1 MTLDLCRMLFF
12 FTVQTLRHQ
21 HCLALVHRTCDKLH
35 FVQTWRFWRRS
46 NQPWGL
52 LFQYQVSLWPY
63 EIIRPKTS
71 LGSTSMWPIEKLA
84 NQFFKKKTLFHWS
97 VNVSGKYS
105 WRIPGTP
112 VFWSHFFPHVSEDST
127 DDHRMQGLMLK
138 IVEGWRNPSNGTMNW
153 IEFYHRK
160 CRVMDTNLNLT
171 ALTGI
176 ETVAIPVSGHFLQT
190 VGVFGHASTSL
201 SISFWKRLRS
211 TRGTDLNKRCEPV
224 WTTDVNCISSYLFTK
239 NGSDI
244 SFVLLVDAIVVVVAA
259 TRIIGRPEMVAAG
272 CGSCQSPK
280 VSPPRH
286 ISSMS
291 WCSKCSMYYPV
302 I

>member
-1 MTLDLCRMLFF
+1 MGYWQINFSK
-12 FTVQTLRHQ
+12 Q
-21 HCLALVHRTCDKLH
+21 
-35 FVQTWRFWRRS
+35 
-46 NQPWGL
+46 
-52 LFQYQVSLWPY
+52 
-63 EIIRPKTS
+63 I
-71 LGSTSMWPIEKLA
+71 
-84 NQFFKKKTLFHWS
+84 LFHWS
-97 VNVSGKYS
+97 VQNILEGS
-105 WRIPGTP
+105 PDP
-112 VFWSHFFPHVSEDST
+112 PAVFWSHFFPHVSEDST

-138 IVEGWRNPSNGTMNW
+138 IVEGWRNPSHGTMNW
-153 IEFYHRK
+153 IEFYQTWIQFMAQPESRDGK

-176 ETVAIPVSGHFLQT
+176 ETVAIPVSGHFLQR

-201 SISFWKRLRS
+201 SISFWKRLWS

-224 WTTDVNCISSYLFTK
+224 STTDVNCISSYLFTK

-280 VSPPRH
+280 VSPPRQGSLPCH
-286 ISSMS
+286 DVANV
-291 WCSKCSMYYPV
+291 CKCV
-302 I
+302 LCIIL

>member
-1 MTLDLCRMLFF
+1 MITACRALCW
-12 FTVQTLRHQ
+12 
-21 HCLALVHRTCDKLH
+21 K
-35 FVQTWRFWRRS
+35 
-46 NQPWGL
+46 
-52 LFQYQVSLWPY
+52 SLKVG
-63 EIIRPKTS
+63 EI
-71 LGSTSMWPIEKLA
+71 
-84 NQFFKKKTLFHWS
+84 
-97 VNVSGKYS
+97 
-105 WRIPGTP
+105 
-112 VFWSHFFPHVSEDST
+112 
-127 DDHRMQGLMLK
+127 HRM
-138 IVEGWRNPSNGTMNW
+138 EPW
-153 IEFYHRK
+153 IESNSTKPGFNSWLKPESRDGK

-190 VGVFGHASTSL
+190 VGVFGHVSTSL

-224 WTTDVNCISSYLFTK
+224 WTTDVNYISSYLFTK

-280 VSPPRH
+280 VSPPRR
-286 ISSMS
+286 ISSM
-291 WCSKCSMYYPV
+291 WCSKCMQMSVMYYPV